1 MQSAAARLAQ
11 AALAQHC
18 FYAQPAGGWWR
29 VEVCPGA
36 RVRQYHASAAG
47 AVETVIE
54 LGTFDA
60 QARQAL
66 GSVITDFA
74 YAAFS
79 EQIPPAMPVLL
90 L

>member
-36 RVRQYHASAAG
+36 RVRQYHASPAG

-54 LGTFDA
+54 LGTFDV

-66 GSVITDFA
+66 DACVQTVFCEALNGHALRTA
-74 YAAFS
+74 T
-79 EQIPPAMPVLL
+79 VLL